1 MAYDKKCWTYIVLKR
16 RPIDDLK
23 RICYTCEQYEVET
36 SCDFTEMFISYSK
49 IDRAEYVYFGIY
61 ASEQQFWDFYDI
73 LKNCGYEI
81 VGWYDVWTNV
91 RKRKRGGSSY
101 EN

>member
-23 RICYTCEQYEVET
+23 RI

-73 LKNCGYEI
+73 LKNCGYKI

>member
-49 IDRAEYVYFGIY
+49 IDRAEYVY
-61 ASEQQFWDFYDI
+61 
-73 LKNCGYEI
+73 CGYEI

-91 RKRKRGGSSY
+91 RKRRGGSSY

>member
-49 IDRAEYVYFGIY
+49 IDRAEYAYFGIY

-73 LKNCGYEI
+73 LKKCGYKI
-81 VGWYDVWTNV
+81 VGGYDVWTNV
-91 RKRKRGGSSY
+91 
-101 EN
+101 

>member
-23 RICYTCEQYEVET
+23 RISYTCEQYEVET

-61 ASEQQFWDFYDI
+61 ASEQQFLDFYDI
-73 LKNCGYEI
+73 LKNCGYKI
-81 VGWYDVWTNV
+81 VGRYDVWTNV